1 MRSSQALVSLPV
13 LLLAACC
20 CGGAKAPVESLEDD
34 RVTSLAAASGIDEDV
49 LRRALTAHGFAV
61 ALGDVDGE
69 NATTLT
75 VIDYSLPSTERRL
88 WVLDLDTAEVLFNE
102 LVAHGKNSG
111 ANRATSFS
119 NESGSLQSSLGVFRT
134 ARTYEGKHGYSLRL
148 KGLEPG
154 FNDHAK
160 KRAIVMHGAS
170 YVSEAFIAEHGR
182 IGRSWGCPAVPVDV
196 ASAVIDVIEGGT
208 LLVSYYP
215 DEDWLESSQYLHC
228 E

>member
-1 MRSSQALVSLPV
+1 VYLP
-13 LLLAACC
+13 LMMLAACC
-20 CGGAKAPVESLEDD
+20 CGSAPTEPVEDD
-34 RVTSLAAASGIDEDV
+34 RRITLAETSGIDEDV
-49 LRRALTAHGFAV
+49 LQTALTAHACAV
-61 ALGDVDGE
+61 AGGDISGDE
-69 NATTLT
+69 AETLT
-75 VIDYSLPSTERRL
+75 VIDYSLASTKRRL
-88 WVLDLDTAEVLFNE
+88 WVLDLATGEVLFHE

-154 FNDHAK
+154 FNDRAK

-170 YVSEAFIAEHGR
+170 YVSEAFIAANGR
-182 IGRSWGCPAVPVDV
+182 LGRSWGCPALSEEV
-196 ASAVIDVIEGGT
+196 ASDVIDAIEGGT
-208 LLVSYYP
+208 LIVGYYP